1 MKSNRLQK
9 SGSRLLSP
17 LPILL
22 LTVFIDMVGWGIV
35 IPVLPLYAER
45 FGASPF
51 TTGML
56 LAVYSGMGFIFSPI
70 VGVLSDRLGRRS
82 ILLLSTIGQATGF
95 FIMGAA
101 NSLLWLFVARTIDG
115 IFGANVSTTQA
126 YVADVTPPED
136 RSRALG
142 LLGATFGVG
151 FIFGPLIGGVLS
163 QISLSAPFYF
173 AGGLAAVNAVLIF
186 FILPESLPVQED
198 SRPNRDTFVTLFRQ
212 GFGPVIL
219 PLMAAYFFMMTGF
232 SIVTAFFAIF
242 TEDRFGYNA
251 SANGYIFASVGVIGA
266 IVQGALIGPLLKNFT
281 EKRIAITGLALLS
294 CSMFALPLAQKG
306 NNAVF
311 GHRWYRGGKCFH
323 QSNDQRNSF
332 TFREQVLAGTGPGP
346 HAGLR
351 KPWAFCWAAA
361 WGLASGLQREE
372 HPGVWQGAFLD
383 QQRALDGLAFSNGDG
398 VSSPG
403 GHAGR
408 RSTRRSLRPGGD
420 RSRGRR
426 TVPSQ

>member
-1 MKSNRLQK
+1 
-9 SGSRLLSP
+9 
-17 LPILL
+17 
-22 LTVFIDMVGWGIV
+22 MVGFGIV

-70 VGVLSDRLGRRS
+70 VGALSDRLGRRS

-186 FILPESLPVQED
+186 FILPESLPVEEG
-198 SRPNRDTFVTLFRQ
+198 SRPDRDTFVTLFRQ
-212 GFGPVIL
+212 GFGLVIL

-232 SIVTAFFAIF
+232 SILTAFFAIF

-294 CSMFALPLAQKG
+294 CSIFALPLVQTETMLFLVTAGIAVG
-306 NNAVF
+306 NAFINPTINGLVSRSVNKYWQGRVLGLMQACASLGRFVGPLLGGWLLAFNPRRTPEF
-311 GHRWYRGGKCFH
+311 GQAPFWIG
-323 QSNDQRNSF
+323 SALLIVSL
-332 TFREQVLAGTGPGP
+332 VLTTMVSVRRPDT
-346 HAGLR
+346 
-351 KPWAFCWAAA
+351 
-361 WGLASGLQREE
+361 REE
-372 HPGVWQGAFLD
+372 GLPGEA
-383 QQRALDGLAFSNGDG
+383 
-398 VSSPG
+398 
-403 GHAGR
+403 
-408 RSTRRSLRPGGD
+408 
-420 RSRGRR
+420 
-426 TVPSQ
+426 

>member
-1 MKSNRLQK
+1 MKSNRLQR

-56 LAVYSGMGFIFSPI
+56 LAVYSGRFIFSPI

-163 QISLSAPFYF
+163 QISLSVPFYF
-173 AGGLAAVNAVLIF
+173 AGGLAALNAVLIF
-186 FILPESLPVQED
+186 FILPESIPVQEE

-212 GFGPVIL
+212 GFGPLIL

-294 CSMFALPLAQKG
+294 CSMFALPLAQRATMLLLVTAAIAVG
-306 NNAVF
+306 NAFINPTINGLVSRSVNKYRQGRVLGLMQACASLGRFVGPLLGGWFLALNPRGTLDF
-311 GHRWYRGGKCFH
+311 GKAPFWIRSALLMVSLFLTTMVSVRRA
-323 QSNDQRNSF
+323 D
-332 TFREQVLAGTGPGP
+332 T
-346 HAGLR
+346 
-351 KPWAFCWAAA
+351 
-361 WGLASGLQREE
+361 REE
-372 HPGVWQGAFLD
+372 GLPGEA
-383 QQRALDGLAFSNGDG
+383 
-398 VSSPG
+398 
-403 GHAGR
+403 
-408 RSTRRSLRPGGD
+408 
-420 RSRGRR
+420 
-426 TVPSQ
+426 

>member
-1 MKSNRLQK
+1 
-9 SGSRLLSP
+9 
-17 LPILL
+17 
-22 LTVFIDMVGWGIV
+22 
-35 IPVLPLYAER
+35 
-45 FGASPF
+45 
-51 TTGML
+51 
-56 LAVYSGMGFIFSPI
+56 MG
-70 VGVLSDRLGRRS
+70 
-82 ILLLSTIGQATGF
+82 T
-95 FIMGAA
+95 A

-186 FILPESLPVQED
+186 FILPESLPVEEG
-198 SRPNRDTFVTLFRQ
+198 SRPDRDTFVTLFRQ
-212 GFGPVIL
+212 GFGSVIL

-232 SIVTAFFAIF
+232 SILTAFFAIF

-294 CSMFALPLAQKG
+294 CSMLALPLAQTETMLLLVTAGIAVG
-306 NNAVF
+306 NAFINPTINGLVSRSVNKYWQGRVLGLMQACASLGRFVGPLLGGWLLAFNTRRTPEF
-311 GHRWYRGGKCFH
+311 GKAPFWIGSALLIVSLILTTMATVRR
-323 QSNDQRNSF
+323 SD
-332 TFREQVLAGTGPGP
+332 T
-346 HAGLR
+346 
-351 KPWAFCWAAA
+351 
-361 WGLASGLQREE
+361 REE
-372 HPGVWQGAFLD
+372 RLPGEA
-383 QQRALDGLAFSNGDG
+383 
-398 VSSPG
+398 
-403 GHAGR
+403 
-408 RSTRRSLRPGGD
+408 
-420 RSRGRR
+420 
-426 TVPSQ
+426 